1 MAEIDNTGF
10 SSSFEPANNISA
22 AFNKGDKIC
31 DIIFRYIKATTSI
44 DELIHK
50 KIAYDFCTNYKNI
63 VEYIKILIHSENVK
77 NKSLSSRLSTKKLHS
92 IGDKRTPY
100 TNVTVFLEE
109 TTKEMAHDE
118 YRKMFKYYRLFD
130 KQHSDLS
137 NFYTYL
143 ELEFDKL
150 ITNIVINQTDENI
163 FETFYNKIIEISK
176 DYISFNYR
184 DIKELVYF
192 IYTTDRIRL
201 GYNTDRS
208 TGRVQGGKKSSE
220 YIDYKFQNKIYRR
233 KIRYEGKK
241 KYIILNKQKVFI
253 KNKK

>member
-1 MAEIDNTGF
+1 MAEIDDTGF
-10 SSSFEPANNISA
+10 SSSFEPANNISS

-44 DELIHK
+44 DKLIHK
-50 KIAYDFCTNYKNI
+50 EIAYDFCINYKNI
-63 VEYIKILIHSENVK
+63 MEYIKILIHPENVK
-77 NKSLSSRLSTKKLHS
+77 KKRMSSRLSLSTKKLYS

-109 TTKEMAHDE
+109 MAQDE
-118 YRKMFKYYRLFD
+118 YKKMFKYYRLFD
-130 KQHSDLS
+130 KKHSDLS

-150 ITNIVINQTDENI
+150 ITNIVNNQTDENI

-184 DIKELVYF
+184 DIKQLVYF